1 MSYGN
6 AVTLDRPFGEAVAGV
21 KEALLAQGFGIVSEV
36 DIAATLLAKIGV
48 EIPAQVILGACN
60 PRFAHRSLQ
69 VEPSI
74 GLLLPCNVVVR
85 SVGDGVV
92 VEMIDP
98 QMLVEVT
105 GNAELAGIAA
115 EVAAA
120 LDEAMRSLSPA

>member
-1 MSYGN
+1 MSYGT
-6 AVTLDRPFGEAVAGV
+6 ATTLDLPFDDALAAVR
-21 KEALLAQGFGIVSEV
+21 EALLAQGFGIVSEV
-36 DIAATLLAKIGV
+36 DIAATLRAKIGV

-60 PRFAHRSLQ
+60 PRFAHRSLEA
-69 VEPSI
+69 EPSI

-85 SVGDGVV
+85 AVGGGCL
-92 VEMIDP
+92 VEMVDP

>member
-1 MSYGN
+1 MSYGKATTLDLPFSD
-6 AVTLDRPFGEAVAGV
+6 AVTAVR
-21 KEALLAQGFGIVSEV
+21 EALLAQGFGIVSEV
-36 DIAATLLAKIGV
+36 DIAATLRAKIGV
-48 EIPAQVILGACN
+48 EIPAQLILGACN
-60 PRFAHRSLQ
+60 PRFAHRSLE

-85 SVGDGVV
+85 SVGEGTV
-92 VEMIDP
+92 VEMVDP

-105 GNAELAGIAA
+105 ANAELAGIAA

>member
-1 MSYGN
+1 MSYGK
-6 AVTLDRPFGEAVAGV
+6 ATTLDLPFDDAVAAV

-36 DIAATLLAKIGV
+36 DIAATLRAKIGV
-48 EIPAQVILGACN
+48 EIPAQLILGACN

-85 SVGDGVV
+85 SVEDGTA
-92 VEMIDP
+92 VEMVDP

-105 GNAELAGIAA
+105 GSAELAGIAT

-120 LDEAMRSLSPA
+120 LDGAMRSLSPA

>member
-1 MSYGN
+1 MSYGK
-6 AVTLDRPFGEAVAGV
+6 ATTLDLPFDDALAAVR
-21 KEALLAQGFGIVSEV
+21 EALLAQGFGIVSEV
-36 DIAATLLAKIGV
+36 DIAATLRAKIGV
-48 EIPAQVILGACN
+48 EIPAQVILGACS
-60 PRFAHRSLQ
+60 PRFAHRSLEA
-69 VEPSI
+69 EPSI

-85 SVGDGVV
+85 AVGDGCL
-92 VEMIDP
+92 VEMVDP